1 MAKRKCE
8 QVSIELKYNSI
19 IQIENKI
26 KKQTEIA
33 TELGVGTSTVSGW
46 LKQKD
51 KIFEE
56 YNSCANPNK
65 KLELEHQNIQMRP

>member
-26 KKQTEIA
+26 KKKLKLQPNLA
-33 TELGVGTSTVSGW
+33 LGQVLQVAG
-46 LKQKD
+46 L
-51 KIFEE
+51 
-56 YNSCANPNK
+56 NK
-65 KLELEHQNIQMRP
+65 KIKFLKNTTVVLTPTKN